1 MLSNKNAPHPKYAIP
16 TFILGIVLFLLI
28 LNSRYPYVFRP
39 AIIQARSGFSIPVLV
54 LFLSLLLI
62 LSKNNW
68 YNRSGLFI
76 LIVIV
81 FAMALA
87 GLWASGQ
94 SERQVIN
101 GIIPDTDAAFYYYD
115 GLRLQNGLPFSYFGA
130 RRIFFPAFL
139 GVLMSLTQS
148 NLQITLG
155 VLTFLMAI
163 SAYLA
168 TSVVWKHFGSLA
180 ASIFFILLFTFARLS
195 IGKVMSE
202 CLGLTLGCLSL
213 YFYLSYSSHKQ
224 FIHFFLASVTLVLG
238 LLTRA
243 GSLGIYPML
252 VLGIYLQEKDK
263 STKKKILLISILSIL
278 IVILSFS
285 TLSSQLSPDNSI
297 PFSNF
302 AHTLYGIASGG
313 KGWIQ
318 IYKDYPELKN
328 VSEPGLTKLIYEYS
342 FQAIKSNP
350 KNFIYGIFSQFP
362 QIFNFPGRDGFFSYF
377 GGENSLLYNISQI
390 SLFSLSFF
398 SIYILKKKKQYEKYK
413 YFLYGLI
420 GVLLFVPF
428 FPFVDFNKMRV
439 YATVI
444 PFINIF
450 PAIGLKA
457 LFDTLS
463 FAHHPRKAQEEEQ
476 LKPVK
481 SPVIFTI
488 YLLLMIMAAPILYW
502 KMIPDHVVASTDH
515 CQPEDQSLVV
525 KLSEG
530 SYIGLLEESVIYL
543 DWLPYYHESQFE
555 KYLHNF
561 QIYTV
566 QAFEKV
572 SAPSFITSSID
583 IRDGQAVI
591 IIFEDEKMAYNDEP
605 LLICGQWDDYD
616 YSDFNANVFYVH
628 EYFRY

>member
-1 MLSNKNAPHPKYAIP
+1 M
-16 TFILGIVLFLLI
+16 
-28 LNSRYPYVFRP
+28 
-39 AIIQARSGFSIPVLV
+39 
-54 LFLSLLLI
+54 
-62 LSKNNW
+62 
-68 YNRSGLFI
+68 
-76 LIVIV
+76 
-81 FAMALA
+81 
-87 GLWASGQ
+87 
-94 SERQVIN
+94 
-101 GIIPDTDAAFYYYD
+101 
-115 GLRLQNGLPFSYFGA
+115 
-130 RRIFFPAFL
+130 
-139 GVLMSLTQS
+139 
-148 NLQITLG
+148 
-155 VLTFLMAI
+155 
-163 SAYLA
+163 
-168 TSVVWKHFGSLA
+168 
-180 ASIFFILLFTFARLS
+180 
-195 IGKVMSE
+195 
-202 CLGLTLGCLSL
+202 
-213 YFYLSYSSHKQ
+213 
-224 FIHFFLASVTLVLG
+224 
-238 LLTRA
+238 
-243 GSLGIYPML
+243 
-252 VLGIYLQEKDK
+252 LGIYLQEKDK
-263 STKKKILLISILSIL
+263 NRKKNILWISILSIL
-278 IVILSFS
+278 IVVLSFS
-285 TLSSQLSPDNSI
+285 GLSSQLSPNNSI

-350 KNFIYGIFSQFP
+350 KNFISGLFSQFP

-377 GGENSLLYNISQI
+377 GGENPLLYTISQI
-390 SLFSLSFF
+390 SLFSLSFY

-439 YATVI
+439 YAAVI

-457 LFDTLS
+457 LFDQVS
-463 FAHHPRKAQEEEQ
+463 FIHHPKKAQEEEQ
-476 LKPVK
+476 VRPVK

-488 YLLLMIMAAPILYW
+488 CLLLMIMAAPILYW
-502 KMIPDHVVASTDH
+502 KMIPDHVVAFTDS

-543 DWLPYYHESQFE
+543 DWLPYFHESQFK

-566 QAFEKV
+566 QAFENV

-591 IIFEDEKMAYNDEP
+591 VIFQDEKMVYNDEP

-616 YSDFNANVFYVH
+616 YSEFNANVFFAH
-628 EYFRY
+628 EYFNIN